1 MTHSFDGLRRV
12 QPSLPAAELL
22 DDQESTHQNAGFL
35 SSILDNAPDPIIA
48 SDLDGCVTF
57 ANAAAAELLGQPVDA
72 LVGRPVLDCLPWHA
86 DLSTLL
92 NGRHERDLSEH
103 DLEIPS
109 ARGERW
115 SAVTSRRLRLSTG
128 EVVGHV
134 LLLRDVGERR
144 RAERALAAK
153 NEELE
158 SYVSHV
164 SHDLRSPLVSV
175 LGFARLVRRDYG
187 SLLDTDGHRFL
198 DRIVQAGQTMESMI
212 EDLLEVSRI
221 GCVDE
226 PNTLIDP
233 LGVIHQVITDQKHLI
248 DKCDVQIGLPTQ
260 PSMLWCSRTRVYQIF
275 SNLIGNALAHMGP
288 VEAARVEVS
297 IDDELDLHHIRVADN
312 GKGVA
317 PEHHEKIFEV
327 FSTLGGRTDGR
338 KATGVGL
345 AIVRKIAIQHGGGAW
360 VESPA
365 DGGTIFHVTLR
376 AS

>member
-1 MTHSFDGLRRV
+1 M
-12 QPSLPAAELL
+12 
-22 DDQESTHQNAGFL
+22 
-35 SSILDNAPDPIIA
+35 
-48 SDLDGCVTF
+48 
-57 ANAAAAELLGQPVDA
+57 
-72 LVGRPVLDCLPWHA
+72 
-86 DLSTLL
+86 
-92 NGRHERDLSEH
+92 
-103 DLEIPS
+103 
-109 ARGERW
+109 
-115 SAVTSRRLRLSTG
+115 
-128 EVVGHV
+128 
-134 LLLRDVGERR
+134 
-144 RAERALAAK
+144 
-153 NEELE
+153 
-158 SYVSHV
+158 
-164 SHDLRSPLVSV
+164 

-317 PEHHEKIFEV
+317 PEHNEKIFEV
-327 FSTLGGRTDGR
+327 FSTLGRRTDGR

-345 AIVRKIAIQHGGGAW
+345 AIVRKIVETQQGRCWVEPTAGGGATFK
-360 VESPA
+360 VALP
-365 DGGTIFHVTLR
+365 G
-376 AS
+376 